1 MDTNGVFTFIA
12 RGCNVTCQTQC
23 STWGD
28 EDYEDYCTS
37 CCQTSLCNVDSAA
50 SHHFTTWT
58 LLPLVL
64 VTSWL
69 VLGTATGGDNQ
80 EAGRGSWV
88 FVVISGNARD
98 VSCITIFSP

>member
-58 LLPLVL
+58 LLLLVV

-80 EAGRGSWV
+80 EAGRG
-88 FVVISGNARD
+88 
-98 VSCITIFSP
+98 